1 MKEQEGG
8 SEGGSSRACRLTP
21 AAAAL
26 RPAAAGGQPEEG
38 FHGAGRQCGAAGHR
52 PTSALLGDQASYA
65 SRYAR
70 QADCA
75 TGRSRQRP
83 IVGARQTAMYV
94 IRELTD
100 LLFAA
105 HCRLR
110 ILEETEGAS
119 DQDDIDYSIKAVK
132 NRIAD
137 LRRIREELETL
148 LAKGN

>member
-1 MKEQEGG
+1 MREQEGG
-8 SEGGSSRACRLTP
+8 REEGSSRACRLTP

-26 RPAAAGGQPEEG
+26 RPAAAGGQPEED

-83 IVGARQTAMYV
+83 RGRPAVPGWVVQDGHTEVSGADVA
-94 IRELTD
+94 E
-100 LLFAA
+100 
-105 HCRLR
+105 
-110 ILEETEGAS
+110 
-119 DQDDIDYSIKAVK
+119 
-132 NRIAD
+132 
-137 LRRIREELETL
+137 
-148 LAKGN
+148 